1 MHLLFSAKEAQWDYG
16 ARRRVLRHKAEIE
29 RGKTCLVSL
38 RYVYELRGPL
48 RKILVGQTG
57 ENKTEKKPTELH

>member
-1 MHLLFSAKEAQWDYG
+1 M
-16 ARRRVLRHKAEIE
+16 LRHKAEIE